1 MDQKQWWEKWLFK
14 EVKFLHWSKVSATA
28 VLQMLSVK
36 LWGQRRTLCVLDTD
50 TIMTP
55 QSICPVIDV
64 YLGHVPTL
72 DP

>member
-1 MDQKQWWEKWLFK
+1 M
-14 EVKFLHWSKVSATA
+14 A